1 MTTNEELTRRWE
13 EAKARDDIAEVI
25 AVGEEMAAALSPK
38 PDADPAPEPEE
49 SGIRYPDIDVTLVG
63 VDSHP
68 FAIIKAV
75 TDGLRRGGI
84 GQAERDA
91 FREEALS
98 GDYDHIIQTA
108 MRWVNVS

>member
-1 MTTNEELTRRWE
+1 MTDTSPRETLRAAWI
-13 EAKARDDIAEVI
+13 AAGWDGDDFDDALRN
-25 AVGEEMAAALSPK
+25 AAAEPT
-38 PDADPAPEPEE
+38 PEPVTEPEE

-75 TDGLRRGGI
+75 TDGLRKGGI

>member
-1 MTTNEELTRRWE
+1 MTTNEDLARRWE
-13 EAKARDDIAEVI
+13 EAKSADDIAAVI

-38 PDADPAPEPEE
+38 PDPAPEPEE

-75 TDGLRRGGI
+75 TDGLRKGGI

>member
-1 MTTNEELTRRWE
+1 MTDNTDLARRWE
-13 EAKARDDIAEVI
+13 EAKSSDDIAALI
-25 AVGEEMAAALSPK
+25 AVGEEMAAVLSPK
-38 PDADPAPEPEE
+38 DEPAEPEE
-49 SGIRYPDIDVTLVG
+49 SGIRYPNIDVTLVG

-75 TDGLRRGGI
+75 TDGLRKGGI

>member
-1 MTTNEELTRRWE
+1 MTTNDDLARRWE
-13 EAKARDDIAEVI
+13 EAKARDDIATLI
-25 AVGEEMAAALSPK
+25 AVGEEMAATLSPK
-38 PDADPAPEPEE
+38 PDPTPEPEE

-75 TDGLRRGGI
+75 TDGLRNGGI

-108 MRWVNVS
+108 MRWVNVG

>member
-1 MTTNEELTRRWE
+1 MTDNTDLARRWE
-13 EAKARDDIAEVI
+13 EAKASDDIAAVI
-25 AVGEEMAAALSPK
+25 AIGEEMAAALTPQ
-38 PDADPAPEPEE
+38 ADPTPEPEE
-49 SGIRYPDIDVTLVG
+49 SGVRYPDIDVTLVG

-75 TDGLRRGGI
+75 TDGLRKGGV
-84 GQAERDA
+84 GQGERDA

-98 GDYDHIIQTA
+98 GNYDHIIQTA